1 MKRLQ
6 ISLEPELDDA
16 LGAEAR
22 NRGVSKAALIRR
34 WIRERVT
41 ELPPIE
47 DDPLWELVAAAGAD
61 VEPEEIDE
69 IVYGGKKRGQP

>member
-6 ISLEPELDDA
+6 ISLEPELDGA

-22 NRGVSKAALIRR
+22 RQGVSKAALIRR

-41 ELPPIE
+41 QLPPIE
-47 DDPLWELVAAAGAD
+47 DDPLWELVGVAGPD
-61 VEPEEIDE
+61 VESEEIDE
-69 IVYGGKKRGQP
+69 IVYGGKKRVRP